1 MPQRPDHSNEMD
13 LPKVLGN
20 LFIKDAIDELHLA
33 KKSLKEGESSGH
45 ENIAPDILKRFNLMK
60 KFLNS

>member
-1 MPQRPDHSNEMD
+1 MLQRPDHSNEMD

-20 LFIKDAIDELHLA
+20 LFIEDAIDELHLA

-45 ENIAPDILKRFNLMK
+45 ENIAPRYLKEV
-60 KFLNS
+60 